1 MDCCAPAGAEIFDE
15 RQARKDARRYRR
27 SGLDGAAWQL
37 VRALGGKG
45 DDVLEIGG
53 GVGGIEIELLKRGAS
68 RAVNVELSP
77 AYDPFA
83 RELIA
88 EAGLTA
94 RVERRVGNLVVDP
107 GLAGPAD
114 VVVMH
119 RVVCCYPDMPALV
132 GAAATKAQRALA
144 MTYPRDSWWTR
155 LFARLVNVYMR
166 LRGRAFRTFIHSP
179 AGIRAA
185 ARAQGLQPTLES
197 GGLLWQVVAFER

>member
-1 MDCCAPAGAEIFDE
+1 MFTPRFAE
-15 RQARKDARRYRR
+15 RDARRYRNK
-27 SGLDGAAWQL
+27 GLTGSALAL
-37 VRALGGKG
+37 VELAGGVREATVL
-45 DDVLEIGG
+45 DVGG
-53 GVGGIEIELLKRGAS
+53 GVGAIGLELLAAGAG
-68 RAVNVELSP
+68 RATNVELS
-77 AYDPFA
+77 AGYEEA
-83 RELIA
+83 AAALAA
-88 EAGLTA
+88 ERGAA
-94 RVERRVGNLVVDP
+94 DRVDRRVADIVDDRQS
-107 GLAGPAD
+107 LERHD
-114 VVVMH
+114 LVVMH

-185 ARAQGLQPTLES
+185 ARAQGLRPTLES